1 MRPRR
6 RRSSEDLEDQVRRR
20 TMELEA
26 ALKELEAFSYSVSH
40 DLRAPLRA
48 VDGFARL
55 FEEKYG
61 SCVDDEGRRLL
72 GIIRDSSRRMGVLL
86 DSLLSY
92 SRLGRQALHPAQVD
106 MRALAAG
113 AWAELAAEA
122 RATCAVAQLP
132 EARGDP
138 VLLRQVWANLLSNA
152 LKYSSKRAEPRIEVS
167 GRREGGALVYSVM
180 DNGAGFDMRHAD
192 RLFGVFQRLH
202 PESEFPGTGAGLA
215 TVQRIVARH
224 GGRVWAEAAP
234 DAGATFWFSLPA
246 ETQT

>member
-1 MRPRR
+1 MRQR
-6 RRSSEDLEDQVRRR
+6 RRSSEDLEEQVRRR
-20 TMELEA
+20 TIELEA

-61 SCVDDEGRRLL
+61 RCVDEEGRRLL
-72 GIIRDSSRRMGVLL
+72 GIIRDSSRRMGMLI

-92 SRLGRQALHPAQVD
+92 SRLGRQALHPADID
-106 MRALAAG
+106 MHALAAQ
-113 AWAELAAEA
+113 AWAELGAADPVKCSMPA
-122 RATCAVAQLP
+122 LP
-132 EARGDP
+132 AARGDP
-138 VLLRQVWANLLSNA
+138 VLLRQVWINLLSNA
-152 LKYSSKRAEPRIEVS
+152 LKYSSKRAAPRIEVS
-167 GRREGGALVYSVM
+167 GRREGAELVYSVR

-234 DAGATFWFSLPA
+234 DAGATFSFSLPA